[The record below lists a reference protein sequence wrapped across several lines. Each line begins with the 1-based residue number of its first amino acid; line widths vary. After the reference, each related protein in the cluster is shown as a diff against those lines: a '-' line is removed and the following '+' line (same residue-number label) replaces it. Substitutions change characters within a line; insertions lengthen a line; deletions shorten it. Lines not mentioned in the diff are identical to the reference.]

1 MSTPRRGRLFVIAA
15 PSGAGKT
22 SLVRALMERDPKLGF
37 SISHTTRP
45 MRPTER
51 EGHDYY
57 FVDKDT
63 FLAMA
68 KAGAFLEHAQVFDNF
83 YATGKAPVERALAEG
98 RDLILEID
106 WQGAQQVRRA
116 LPEAITIFILP
127 PSRAALEERL
137 RNRRTD
143 SEEVIQRRL
152 RDAVADMSHWS
163 EFGYVVV
170 NDGFERALGEL
181 QAIVAGRGGA
191 LRAGRP
197 GLERFVA
204 GLLA

>member
-1 MSTPRRGRLFVIAA
+1 
-15 PSGAGKT
+15 
-22 SLVRALMERDPKLGF
+22 MERDPKLGF
-37 SISHTTRP
+37 SISHTTRT

-57 FVDKDT
+57 FVDKDV

-68 KAGAFLEHAQVFDNF
+68 KAGEFLEHAQVFDNY
-83 YATGKAPVERALAEG
+83 YATGRAPVERALAEG

-137 RNRRTD
+137 RNRKTD

-170 NDGFERALGEL
+170 NEEFERALKDL
-181 QAIVAGRGGA
+181 PAIVEGRGEA

>member
-1 MSTPRRGRLFVIAA
+1 
-15 PSGAGKT
+15 
-22 SLVRALMERDPKLGF
+22 MERDPSLGF
-37 SISHTTRP
+37 SVSHTTRA

-57 FVDKDT
+57 FVDRDT

-68 KAGAFLEHAQVFDNF
+68 QAGEFLEHAQVFDNY
-83 YATGKAPVERALAEG
+83 YATGRTPVERALAEG

-116 LPEAITIFILP
+116 LPEAITVFILP

-137 RNRRTD
+137 RNRKTD

-170 NDGFERALGEL
+170 NDDFERALKDL
-181 QAIVAGRGGA
+181 RAIVQGRGEA